1 MKGDVNMHT
10 LKLISELI
18 GVSGYEEAVRN
29 NLRNYITN
37 NNSQV
42 QIETDKIGNLII
54 HKKGEVSNIRIMI
67 IAHMDEVGFQ
77 VMNVD
82 ETGKAKVK
90 TLGNIKTWNSIN
102 QRVSTCDGKKKGIV
116 YCEDPEE
123 IKAHDFEK
131 LVVIPTVGEFN
142 IGDVLCFE
150 TELIETETQYIGKAL
165 DNRAS
170 CYVLCRIIENELV
183 CKNDIDFVFSVQEE
197 IGMRGARVA
206 MSEFMPD
213 IIVDLD
219 VSPVGEH
226 NSLKIGE
233 GIGIKLSDSIGVSS
247 TNLVQ
252 QIEKIAQSQQIKY
265 QYEVSDC
272 GTSELI
278 ITNEKEAG
286 AERIGLSIPCQN
298 MHSPLTVINKHDLD
312 MCKLLVEAITRFGI
326 T

>member
-1 MKGDVNMHT
+1 MHA
-10 LKLISELI
+10 LKLLSELI
-18 GVSGYEEAVRN
+18 GVSGYEENVRKN
-29 NLRNYITN
+29 IKDYII
-37 NNSQV
+37 SDDSEV

-54 HKKGEVSNIRIMI
+54 HKNGEISNVRIMI

-90 TLGNIKTWNSIN
+90 TLGNIKTWSSIN
-102 QRVSTCDGKKKGIV
+102 QRVLTCDGKKKGIV
-116 YCEDPEE
+116 YCEDPEK
-123 IKAHDFEK
+123 IKSHDFEK
-131 LVVIPTVGEFN
+131 LVIIPTLGNFN

-150 TELIETETQYIGKAL
+150 SELIETETQYIGKAL

-170 CYVLCRIIENELV
+170 CFVLYKIIGSGLS

-206 MSEFMPD
+206 MSELMPD
-213 IIVDLD
+213 IIIDLD
-219 VSPVGEH
+219 VSPVGEY

-233 GIGIKLSDSIGVSS
+233 GVGIKLSDSIGVSS
-247 TNLVQ
+247 NNLVK
-252 QIEKIAQSQQIKY
+252 QIEKIAQSKQIKY

-286 AERIGLSIPCQN
+286 AERIGLSIPCEN
-298 MHSPLTVINKHDLD
+298 MHSPLTVINKQDLY
-312 MCKLLVEAITRFGI
+312 MCKLLVEEIIRFGI
-326 T
+326 I

>member
-1 MKGDVNMHT
+1 MHL
-10 LKLISELI
+10 LKLMSELVS
-18 GVSGYEEAVRN
+18 VSGYEETIRN
-29 NLRNYITN
+29 HIKYCVKK
-37 NNSQV
+37 NSP
-42 QIETDKIGNLII
+42 QIQIDRIGNLII
-54 HKKGEVSNIRIMI
+54 YKKGEISNPRIMI

-82 ETGKAKVK
+82 NAGNAKVK

-102 QRVSTCDGKKKGIV
+102 QRVSTCDGQKRGIV
-116 YCEDPEE
+116 YCEDPDG

-131 LVVIPTVGEFN
+131 ISIIPLIGKFK

-150 TELIETETQYIGKAL
+150 SELIETETQYIGKAL

-170 CYVLCRIIENELV
+170 CYVLCSIIGSESV

-206 MSEFMPD
+206 MSELIPD
-213 IIVDLD
+213 IIIDLD

-247 TNLVQ
+247 NNLVKRV
-252 QIEKIAQSQQIKY
+252 EKIAQSQQIKY

-298 MHSPLTVINKHDLD
+298 IHSPLTVINKHDLN
-312 MCKLLVEAITRFGI
+312 MCKLLVEAIIRFGI

>member
-1 MKGDVNMHT
+1 MHL
-10 LKLISELI
+10 LKLMSELVS
-18 GVSGYEEAVRN
+18 VSGYEETIRN
-29 NLRNYITN
+29 HIKHCVKK
-37 NNSQV
+37 NSP
-42 QIETDKIGNLII
+42 QIQIDRIGNLII
-54 HKKGEVSNIRIMI
+54 YKKGEISNPRIMI

-82 ETGKAKVK
+82 NAGNAKVK

-102 QRVSTCDGKKKGIV
+102 QRVSTCDGQKRGIV
-116 YCEDPEE
+116 YCEDPDG

-131 LVVIPTVGEFN
+131 ISIIPLIGKFK

-150 TELIETETQYIGKAL
+150 SELIETETQYIGKAL

-170 CYVLCRIIENELV
+170 CQVLCEILNDKITY
-183 CKNDIDFVFSVQEE
+183 KNDTYFVFSVQEE

-206 MSEFMPD
+206 VSEFMPD
-213 IIVDLD
+213 IIIDVD
-219 VSPVGEH
+219 VSPVGIY
-226 NSLKIGE
+226 NSLKLGD
-233 GIGIKLSDSIGVSS
+233 GVGIKISDSIGVSS
-247 TNLVQ
+247 TKLVKQ
-252 QIEKIAQSQQIKY
+252 VEKIAQIQQIKY

-298 MHSPLTVINKHDLD
+298 MHSPLTIINKYDLNT
-312 MCKLLVEAITRFGI
+312 CKLLIDSIVQFGMV
-326 T
+326 